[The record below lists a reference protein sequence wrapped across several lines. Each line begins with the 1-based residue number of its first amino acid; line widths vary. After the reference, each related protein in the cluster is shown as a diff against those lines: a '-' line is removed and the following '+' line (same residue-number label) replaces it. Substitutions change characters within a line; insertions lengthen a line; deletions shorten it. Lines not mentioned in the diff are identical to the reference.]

1 MGRCDVSE
9 EGQRLIAR
17 GRLRLAATNGR
28 SADAEPAST
37 PDASP
42 TSAFPDLIPDLDSGE
57 LRSQADLDLDR
68 EIKAMPLEQAYLR
81 WIDKGAPKMTG
92 RADGNMVRCPR
103 SDHTDSVPS
112 AWINTTL
119 NVGTCSVCRGRD
131 GRQWG
136 FDHYDLFA
144 IHTGMNVDS
153 YKLDGSFPELRRRL
167 AEELGHRVYRSA
179 AGKEL
184 VEPATEEPEEAP
196 EDREAP
202 APPSLAVVTPFELP
216 EEELE
221 TLGEFS
227 GGTIDWRSLLTDEST
242 FLRNMMEVC
251 CEDDL
256 PEEYY
261 LWLGLTAIG
270 MVCGNEYLLND
281 RQPVRGNLMVCL
293 VGRPGIGKSRSIYA
307 LRRLLHLAQPFHPGS
322 GVRLIPDPGSG
333 ESLIDAFVILDEDKK
348 PLPTRGLLVID
359 ELATMAAKASRTGST
374 LKGKIQEFYDTPD
387 EVSITSRAN
396 KDVAASGHFCSI
408 VATTQPDLMNKLLT
422 SDDLNSGFVSRWVF
436 VTGTPKP
443 LHPLGGAELDVE
455 SLKKPLADLR
465 SFTAKGRKL
474 SFNADAVALWTEF
487 FRKELEPVKLSTNVM
502 ARADLLMKKLVLLLA
517 ADRHRLSVD
526 DKTVNQAITL
536 WPYLK
541 RVYGLVEGRTSTS
554 TKAWDTRQ
562 VEEKVKFVIAAMN
575 KDHRLATTGA
585 VWKVLPSRFRQIT
598 PRESVTLAIKQLEL
612 IGEIEAYLP
621 EKKKGR
627 PPVGP
632 VYRIVT

>member
-1 MGRCDVSE
+1 MSE
-9 EGQRLIAR
+9 EGQRLIER
-17 GRLRLAATNGR
+17 GRLRLAAINGKT
-28 SADAEPAST
+28 AGDAGPAS
-37 PDASP
+37 PPA
-42 TSAFPDLIPDLDSGE
+42 SAFPDLIPDLDSGE
-57 LRSQADLDLDR
+57 LRSQADIDLDR
-68 EIKAMPLEQAYLR
+68 EIKSMPLEQAYLR
-81 WIDKGAPKMTG
+81 WSDKGAPKMTG

-103 SDHTDSVPS
+103 PDHTDSVPS

-119 NVGTCSVCRGRD
+119 NVGTCSVCQGRD

-184 VEPATEEPEEAP
+184 VTPIEGAEPAEDDPEAP
-196 EDREAP
+196 EAPETP
-202 APPSLAVVTPFELP
+202 APPALAVVAPFELP

-242 FLRNMMEVC
+242 FLRQMMEVC
-251 CEDDL
+251 CDDDL

-270 MVCGNEYLLND
+270 MVCGNDYLLTD
-281 RQPVRGNLMVCL
+281 RQPVRGNLMICL

-307 LRRLLHLAQPFHPGS
+307 LRNLLHLAQPFRPGS

-333 ESLIDAFVILDEDKK
+333 ESLIDAFVHLDEDKN

-387 EVSITSRAN
+387 DVSITSRGN
-396 KDVAASGHFCSI
+396 KDVSASGHFCSI

-436 VTGTPKP
+436 VTGTPKR
-443 LHPLGGAELDVE
+443 LHPRGGKRLDME
-455 SLKKPLADLR
+455 PLKKPLADLR
-465 SFTAKGRKL
+465 SFTAKGRAVD
-474 SFNADAVALWTEF
+474 FNVDGGALWDEF
-487 FRKELEPVKLSTNVM
+487 FHKELEPVKLATNVM

-517 ADRHRLSVD
+517 ADRHRLSID
-526 DKTVNQAITL
+526 DKVVAQAMVL

-541 RVYGLVEGRTSTS
+541 RVYGLVDGRTATS
-554 TKAWDTRQ
+554 SGRLSPWDTKQ
-562 VEEKVKFVIAAMN
+562 IEEKIKFVIAAMN
-575 KDHRLATTGA
+575 KDGRLATVGA
-585 VWKVLPSRFRQIT
+585 VWKILPTRFRQVT
-598 PRESVTLAIKQLEL
+598 QRESVTLAIKQLEL
-612 IGEIEAYLP
+612 IGEIEPYVPA
-621 EKKKGR
+621 KKMGR
-627 PPVGP
+627 PPTGP
-632 VYRIVT
+632 AYRIVT